1 MALDSPYYLAVGSLV
16 IEDGSD
22 AGPYHPIGI
31 WFPAPEPDGIGGYLP
46 AVRRFDVRV
55 TGTSAA
61 SLAANTAALHQACV
75 RDETLYFRASGSG
88 NTRSCRI
95 REASVVEEEVDLLAA
110 LQFER
115 TVTVTLTTD
124 PYWLD
129 QWGSWVTVS
138 GLVPGTAFSIPAA
151 GGDVPALLDM
161 RVVCNATAGATG
173 IFIGTKPAPGTG
185 YSPNHQQISTT
196 GTLSGT
202 SVEVL
207 TAPDPMDARDNS
219 GNHLVLIRLSFSTT
233 GDASI
238 TNRVVTIGYQV
249 SPMVTVDQ
257 KYPSTFAATTA
268 QQTVET
274 GEVTLPSCALPSGAT
289 GDGYS
294 VDHNI
299 LIAKDS
305 GGTAT
310 LYRVTRVPLDHGAVL
325 ARGTF
330 AASAGILYDADTG
343 MVFIADADGA
353 GAPVAG
359 AVVKQPLRAA
369 PDATTS
375 VVVALTGSP
384 SQDTFGAVQYRLRRR
399 SLTATG

>member
-22 AGPYHPIGI
+22 AGPYHPTGI
-31 WFPAPEPDGIGGYLP
+31 WFPAPEPDGMGGYLP

-61 SLAANTAALHQACV
+61 SLATNTAALHQACV

-95 REASVVEEEVDLLAA
+95 REASVVEDEVDLLAA

-185 YSPNHQQISTT
+185 YAPTN
-196 GTLSGT
+196 TLSET
-202 SVEVL
+202 WSLLEEPRPVTVTQ
-207 TAPDPMDARDNS
+207 TADARDNS
-219 GNHLVLIRLSFSTT
+219 GNYLSLIRLSFSTT

-238 TNRVVTIGYQV
+238 WNRVRTYGYNV
-249 SPMVTVDQ
+249 SSTVDADQ
-257 KYPSTFAATTA
+257 KYPSAFAATIA

-274 GEVTLPSCALPSGAT
+274 GEITLPSCALPAGAT

-294 VDHNI
+294 I
-299 LIAKDS
+299 LHAIFIAKAS

-310 LYRVTRVPLDHGAVL
+310 FYRVTRVPLDHGAVL
-325 ARGTF
+325 ARYPFVQGY
-330 AASAGILYDADTG
+330 GILYDADTG
-343 MVFIADADGA
+343 MVFLADADGA
-353 GAPVAG
+353 GATVDG

-369 PDATTS
+369 PDAPTS

-384 SQDTFGAVQYRLRRR
+384 AQDTFGLVQYRLRRR